1 MIKHNVWLITLALL
15 RLIGVVLK
23 GTLLN
28 IGTGRTHHSH
38 TDQSLPSWQVCH
50 MNPEA
55 HKGIYI

>member
-38 TDQSLPSWQVCH
+38 TDQSLPSSCY